1 MASQTSD
8 QTASG
13 TDRVSFELERMAFD
27 DQKRLVVSGRWFGV
41 RGRRF
46 VRPTLTLT
54 IRGEGAEQR
63 SLADLE
69 HKPWAAEDGE
79 PWLASFP
86 LDIELNDADQLELS
100 VAPDI
105 NVELPQSR
113 GAGRK
118 REAVSTASK
127 ARAPRVRT
135 DRVQARPSSADQA
148 YELERLRSRLAAAER
163 ATEHEHARREEADQV
178 LEDER
183 SEARKLRS
191 ELGQLRSQLD
201 IAQTTGGELAAAA
214 SELDRVRTQA
224 RESDRQL
231 QATVRA
237 LDQQR
242 AESERLRMRL
252 TAGEATIERLT
263 RAHQT
268 SERTERAE
276 RSERSEREATTRRP
290 SAEAS
295 GVESRVH
302 ESIGSAAPV
311 AGAPSS
317 YPPLEAEPLA
327 PRTDTHYAR
336 PVRPLNPALRSR
348 PNWTLRVMTLVV
360 ILGVIAA
367 IVLVI
372 HSTMP

>member
-54 IRGEGAEQR
+54 MRGEGAEQR
-63 SLADLE
+63 SLADLA

-86 LDIELNDADQLELS
+86 LDIELKDAEQLELS

-105 NVELPQSR
+105 NVELPRSQ
-113 GAGRK
+113 GTARK
-118 REAVSTASK
+118 REAVSPASK

-163 ATEHEHARREEADQV
+163 ATEHEHARREEADQG

-252 TAGEATIERLT
+252 TAAEATIERLT

-276 RSERSEREATTRRP
+276 RSEREATMRRP

-295 GVESRVH
+295 RVESRVR

-311 AGAPSS
+311 ARAPSS

>member
-54 IRGEGAEQR
+54 MRGAGAEQR

-86 LDIELNDADQLELS
+86 LDIELKDADQLELS

-105 NVELPQSR
+105 NVELPKSR
-113 GAGRK
+113 GAARK
-118 REAVSTASK
+118 REAVSPASK

-135 DRVQARPSSADQA
+135 DRVQARPSTADQA

-163 ATEHEHARREEADQV
+163 ATEHEHARREEADQG

-214 SELDRVRTQA
+214 AELDRVRTQA

-252 TAGEATIERLT
+252 TAAEATIERLT

-268 SERTERAE
+268 SER
-276 RSERSEREATTRRP
+276 SERSERGATTRRP
-290 SAEAS
+290 SAEAP
-295 GVESRVH
+295 GVEARVR
-302 ESIGSAAPV
+302 ESIGSTAPV
-311 AGAPSS
+311 ARAPSS

-348 PNWTLRVMTLVV
+348 PNWTLRVMTLIV

>member
-13 TDRVSFELERMAFD
+13 TDRVSFELERLAFD

-86 LDIELNDADQLELS
+86 LDIELKDADQLELS
-100 VAPDI
+100 VAPTS
-105 NVELPQSR
+105 PSSCR
-113 GAGRK
+113 SPGAPVVSAR
-118 REAVSTASK
+118 RSSTASK

-201 IAQTTGGELAAAA
+201 IAQSDRRRARGGGVGARQGPDPGA
-214 SELDRVRTQA
+214 RVRSPAPGDGPGTRPAA
-224 RESDRQL
+224 R
-231 QATVRA
+231 AN
-237 LDQQR
+237 
-242 AESERLRMRL
+242 
-252 TAGEATIERLT
+252 
-263 RAHQT
+263 
-268 SERTERAE
+268 
-276 RSERSEREATTRRP
+276 P
-290 SAEAS
+290 SAC
-295 GVESRVH
+295 GC
-302 ESIGSAAPV
+302 G
-311 AGAPSS
+311 
-317 YPPLEAEPLA
+317 
-327 PRTDTHYAR
+327 
-336 PVRPLNPALRSR
+336 
-348 PNWTLRVMTLVV
+348 
-360 ILGVIAA
+360 
-367 IVLVI
+367 
-372 HSTMP
+372 